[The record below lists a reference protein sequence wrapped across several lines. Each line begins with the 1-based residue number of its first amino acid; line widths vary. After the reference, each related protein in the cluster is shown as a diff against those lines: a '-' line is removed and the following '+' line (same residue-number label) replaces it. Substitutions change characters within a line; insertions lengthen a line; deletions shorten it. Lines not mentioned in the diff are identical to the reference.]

1 MCVYFFLVYA
11 YKIVLFGLNCC
22 SSRCAPFICLTA
34 LSLNYLVGFI
44 FKLKIYLLL
53 LLCMSTAG
61 YVPAMVHGSRGQRTT
76 AGAGSRL
83 LQWAVWIELRCSCLH
98 ITCF

>member
-22 SSRCAPFICLTA
+22 SSSCAPFICLTA

-44 FKLKIYLLL
+44 FKLKLYLLL

-61 YVPAMVHGSRGQRTT
+61 HVPAMVWWGQRTT
-76 AGAGSRL
+76 AGAGSCL
-83 LQWAVWIELRCSCLH
+83 LQWAVWVELRGSCLH
-98 ITCF
+98 IACF